1 MHEILL
7 WLGGSNINSISVSLL
22 DSAQFVIVLA
32 TYPVLVC
39 GTRSAQYFYALAES
53 NKMLIIKLEAS
64 NVENAKASMQES
76 FADGAQARDGITGSR
91 VGGGGAGN
99 GHWAHAALAIK

>member
-1 MHEILL
+1 
-7 WLGGSNINSISVSLL
+7 
-22 DSAQFVIVLA
+22 
-32 TYPVLVC
+32 
-39 GTRSAQYFYALAES
+39 
-53 NKMLIIKLEAS
+53 MLIIKLEAS